1 MLAFLSSPVKLVSLA
16 LIVGGVVLK
25 FFANTLVSLLGDFG
39 AVTDVTKLDLGIPEM
54 ADVKELPFLDDVGL
68 FFIIFGCI
76 LFVISFCACCGACYQ
91 WRPLLIVVRT
101 RSRTVTVLAAMLL
114 YTEKHAQDV
123 HRCSVRDHGHFD
135 SGRDPGWLLCSSL

>member
-1 MLAFLSSPVKLVSLA
+1 MLAFLSCPVKLVSLA

-101 RSRTVTVLAAMLL
+101 RPTTVNVLLHYTRRASLL
-114 YTEKHAQDV
+114 TDNYLKQSKIMWRKAYTIKISE
-123 HRCSVRDHGHFD
+123 FTI
-135 SGRDPGWLLCSSL
+135 LL